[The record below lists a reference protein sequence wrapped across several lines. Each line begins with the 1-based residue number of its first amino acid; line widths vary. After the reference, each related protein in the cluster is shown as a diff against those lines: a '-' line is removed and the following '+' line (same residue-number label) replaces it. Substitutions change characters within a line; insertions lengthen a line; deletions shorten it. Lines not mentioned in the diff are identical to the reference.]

1 MFFCCGK
8 KAQAKK
14 NNYLRGLLKNQGH
27 GDETVVAVSV
37 TQGNFLANNFPA
49 QYTIEQTGPAS
60 GADGIRN
67 NPRRKGFSCLF
78 PFRFIFL
85 LPAGGQRN
93 PGKRWTKE
101 QMTGRQ
107 DLGAA
112 LVLFSALCL
121 STEAIAAKIAY
132 RGGAT
137 VLTVLTLRYLL
148 AAAVFWLL
156 LLAGGRPYRLPRRQL
171 LAVTALSLGTQTL
184 TVLALFESFR
194 YIPAAM
200 AILFLY
206 FFPAVVTVLA
216 FIFLKEPVTG
226 QKVLAL
232 FLTFL
237 GCATILGQP
246 EKFGALDPRGVAL
259 ALAAAL
265 TNGVFVVG
273 SARLLAGIPT
283 LVYSTYVST
292 IVALA
297 AGGLALLRG
306 QLSLAFDWRALA
318 AVGELGLVAT
328 VLAMWAFY
336 RGVKEI
342 GASRAAIVS
351 TFEPVATAVLGYLV
365 LGEGLTAWQ
374 MAGGAAVLAGV
385 LLQRL
390 ELSHQPR
397 E

>member
-1 MFFCCGK
+1 
-8 KAQAKK
+8 
-14 NNYLRGLLKNQGH
+14 
-27 GDETVVAVSV
+27 
-37 TQGNFLANNFPA
+37 
-49 QYTIEQTGPAS
+49 
-60 GADGIRN
+60 
-67 NPRRKGFSCLF
+67 
-78 PFRFIFL
+78 
-85 LPAGGQRN
+85 
-93 PGKRWTKE
+93 
-101 QMTGRQ
+101 MTGRQ

-132 RGGAT
+132 QGGAT

-156 LLAGGRPYRLPRRQL
+156 LLAGGFPYRLPRRQL
-171 LAVTALSLGTQTL
+171 LTVTALSLGTQTL

-226 QKVLAL
+226 QKALAL
-232 FLTFL
+232 LLTLL
-237 GCATILGQP
+237 GCAVILGQP
-246 EKFGALDPRGVAL
+246 EKFGALHPRGVAL

-292 IVALA
+292 VVALA
-297 AGGLALLRG
+297 ASGLALLRG

-318 AVGELGLVAT
+318 AVAELGIVAT

-342 GASRAAIVS
+342 GASRAAIIS
-351 TFEPVATAVLGYLV
+351 TFEPVATAVLGFLV
-365 LGEGLTAWQ
+365 LGESLTAWQ

-385 LLQRL
+385 LLQRRDTP
-390 ELSHQPR
+390 HQPR